1 MITARPTSLS
11 QDKRLTKGERTRLQ
25 LLEVAAAEFAE
36 RGFQQTRISDI
47 VARAGVTQPVFYQYF
62 PSKQAA
68 YDELVGMFAQR
79 LRQAISQARLP
90 AELDGSELADRIRRG
105 VRALLAILQE
115 DPNLTRIG
123 FFQVAA
129 AEALK
134 DELVAMIADNVRAEQ
149 QAGLFR
155 TTIPADWFAQSLMGI
170 IERFTRQM
178 PDAAQQ
184 QALAAFITDLLLDG
198 IRGPD
203 PGPDCRPDRQPP
215 RQAS

>member
-1 MITARPTSLS
+1 MIKALPPTPS

-36 RGFQQTRISDI
+36 RGFQNTRISDI

-62 PSKQAA
+62 TSKQAA

-79 LRQAISQARLP
+79 LRQAIGQARLP
-90 AELDGSELADRIRRG
+90 GNQQGADLPAR
-105 VRALLAILQE
+105 VRQAIGGLLAILQE

-123 FFQVAA
+123 FFQVEA

-134 DELVAMIADNVRAEQ
+134 DELVEMIADNVRADQ

-155 TTIPADWFAQSLMGI
+155 PEVPAQWVAQALMGI
-170 IERFTRQM
+170 IERFTRQA
-178 PDAAQQ
+178 PDAARQ
-184 QALAAFITDLLLDG
+184 QALAEFIAGLLLDG
-198 IRGPD
+198 IRH
-203 PGPDCRPDRQPP
+203 
-215 RQAS
+215 RQAP

>member
-1 MITARPTSLS
+1 M
-11 QDKRLTKGERTRLQ
+11 
-25 LLEVAAAEFAE
+25 EVAAAEFAE

>member
-1 MITARPTSLS
+1 MMTARPPSLS

-25 LLEVAAAEFAE
+25 LLQVAAAEFAE
-36 RGFQQTRISDI
+36 RGFQHTRISDI

-62 PSKQAA
+62 SSKQAA

-90 AELDGSELADRIRRG
+90 ADLDGAELADRIRGG
-105 VRALLAILQE
+105 VLGLLAILQE

-129 AEALK
+129 AESLK
-134 DELVAMIADNVRAEQ
+134 DELVTMIADNIRAEQ

-155 TTIPADWFAQSLMGI
+155 TEVSADWFAQSLMGI
-170 IERFTRQM
+170 IERFTRQA
-178 PDAAQQ
+178 PDAQQ
-184 QALAAFITDLLLDG
+184 QQAVATFITDVLLNG
-198 IRGPD
+198 IR
-203 PGPDCRPDRQPP
+203 RP
-215 RQAS
+215 

>member
-1 MITARPTSLS
+1 MITARPTSLL

-25 LLEVAAAEFAE
+25 LLQVAAAEFAE

-47 VARAGVTQPVFYQYF
+47 VASAGVTQPVFYQYF
-62 PSKQAA
+62 SSKQAA

-79 LRQAISQARLP
+79 LRQAISLARLP
-90 AELDGSELADRIRRG
+90 ADLDGTQLSDRIRRG
-105 VRALLAILQE
+105 VRGLLAILQE

-155 TTIPADWFAQSLMGI
+155 AAIPADWFAQSLMGI
-170 IERFTRQM
+170 IERFTRQL

-184 QALAAFITDLLLDG
+184 QALAEFITDLLLDG
-198 IRGPD
+198 IRDPD
-203 PGPDCRPDRQPP
+203 PDRQRDRQPP

>member
-1 MITARPTSLS
+1 MITARPPSLL

-25 LLEVAAAEFAE
+25 LLQVAAAEFAE

-62 PSKQAA
+62 SSKQAA

-79 LRQAISQARLP
+79 LRQAISLARLP
-90 AELDGSELADRIRRG
+90 ADLDGTQMSDRIRRG
-105 VRALLAILQE
+105 VRGLLAILQE

-123 FFQVAA
+123 FFQVSA

-134 DELVAMIADNVRAEQ
+134 DELVAMIADNVLAEQ

-155 TTIPADWFAQSLMGI
+155 AEISADWFAQSLMGI
-170 IERFTRQM
+170 IERFTRQL

-184 QALAAFITDLLLDG
+184 QALAEFITDLLLDG
-198 IRGPD
+198 IRDPD
-203 PGPDCRPDRQPP
+203 PDRQRARQPP

>member
-1 MITARPTSLS
+1 MITARPPSLL

-25 LLEVAAAEFAE
+25 LLQVAAAEFAE

-62 PSKQAA
+62 SSKQAA

-79 LRQAISQARLP
+79 LRQAISLARLP
-90 AELDGSELADRIRRG
+90 ADLDGTQMSDRIRRG
-105 VRALLAILQE
+105 VRGLLAILQE

-123 FFQVAA
+123 FFQVSA

-155 TTIPADWFAQSLMGI
+155 AEIPADWFAQSLMGI
-170 IERFTRQM
+170 IERFTRQL

-184 QALAAFITDLLLDG
+184 QALAEFITDLLLDG
-198 IRGPD
+198 IRDPD
-203 PGPDCRPDRQPP
+203 PDRQRARQPP

>member
-1 MITARPTSLS
+1 MMTARPPSLS

-25 LLEVAAAEFAE
+25 LLQVAAAEFAE
-36 RGFQQTRISDI
+36 RGFQHTRISDI

-62 PSKQAA
+62 SSKQAA

-90 AELDGSELADRIRRG
+90 ADLDSAELADRIRGG
-105 VRALLAILQE
+105 VLGLLAILQE

-129 AEALK
+129 AESLK
-134 DELVAMIADNVRAEQ
+134 DELVTMIADNIRAEQ

-155 TTIPADWFAQSLMGI
+155 TEVSADWFAQSLMGI
-170 IERFTRQM
+170 IERFTRQA
-178 PDAAQQ
+178 PDAQQ
-184 QALAAFITDLLLDG
+184 QQAVATFITDVLLNG
-198 IRGPD
+198 IR
-203 PGPDCRPDRQPP
+203 RP
-215 RQAS
+215 

>member
-1 MITARPTSLS
+1 MMTARPPSLS

-25 LLEVAAAEFAE
+25 LLQVAAAEFAE
-36 RGFQQTRISDI
+36 RGFQHTRISDI

-62 PSKQAA
+62 SSKQAA

-90 AELDGSELADRIRRG
+90 ADLDSAELADRIRGG
-105 VRALLAILQE
+105 VLGLLAILQE

-129 AEALK
+129 AESLK
-134 DELVAMIADNVRAEQ
+134 DELVAMIADNIRAEQ

-155 TTIPADWFAQSLMGI
+155 TEVSADWFAQSLMGI
-170 IERFTRQM
+170 IERFTRQA
-178 PDAAQQ
+178 PDAQQ
-184 QALAAFITDLLLDG
+184 QQAVATFITDVLLNG
-198 IRGPD
+198 IR
-203 PGPDCRPDRQPP
+203 RP
-215 RQAS
+215 

>member
-1 MITARPTSLS
+1 MMTARPPSLS

-25 LLEVAAAEFAE
+25 LLQVAAAEFAE
-36 RGFQQTRISDI
+36 RGFQHTRISDI

-62 PSKQAA
+62 SSKQAA

-90 AELDGSELADRIRRG
+90 ADLDGAELADRIRGG
-105 VRALLAILQE
+105 VLGLLAILQE

-129 AEALK
+129 AESLK
-134 DELVAMIADNVRAEQ
+134 DELVAMIADNIRAEQ

-155 TTIPADWFAQSLMGI
+155 TEVSADWFAQSLMGI
-170 IERFTRQM
+170 IERFTRQA
-178 PDAAQQ
+178 PDAQQ
-184 QALAAFITDLLLDG
+184 QQAVATFITDVLLNG
-198 IRGPD
+198 IR
-203 PGPDCRPDRQPP
+203 RPLGG
-215 RQAS
+215 

>member
-1 MITARPTSLS
+1 MITARPSSLL

-25 LLEVAAAEFAE
+25 LLQVAAAEFAE

-62 PSKQAA
+62 SSKQAA

-79 LRQAISQARLP
+79 LRQAISLARLP
-90 AELDGSELADRIRRG
+90 ADLDGTQMSDRIRRG
-105 VRALLAILQE
+105 VRGLLAILQE

-123 FFQVAA
+123 FFQAA
-129 AEALK
+129 EAEALK
-134 DELVAMIADNVRAEQ
+134 DELVTMITGNVSAEQ

-155 TTIPADWFAQSLMGI
+155 DDIPSDWFAQSLMGI
-170 IERFTRQM
+170 IERFTRQT
-178 PDAAQQ
+178 PDAARQLV
-184 QALAAFITDLLLDG
+184 LAEFITDLLLDG
-198 IRGPD
+198 IRK
-203 PGPDCRPDRQPP
+203 RQ

>member
-1 MITARPTSLS
+1 MITARPTSLL

-36 RGFQQTRISDI
+36 RGFQHTRISDI

-79 LRQAISQARLP
+79 LRQAIGQARLP
-90 AELDGSELADRIRRG
+90 DDLQGAELAGRIRQG
-105 VRALLAILQE
+105 VSGLLAILQE

-123 FFQVAA
+123 FFQAA
-129 AEALK
+129 EAEALK
-134 DELVAMIADNVRAEQ
+134 DELVALIAGNVAAEQ

-155 TTIPADWFAQSLMGI
+155 EDIPSDWFAQSLMGI
-170 IERFTRQM
+170 IERFTRQT
-178 PDAAQQ
+178 PDAGRRLV
-184 QALAAFITDLLLDG
+184 LAEFITDLLLDG
-198 IRGPD
+198 IRK
-203 PGPDCRPDRQPP
+203 RQ